1 MQAPIN
7 ETSFSLKRKLPSCN
21 VDPSLIQR
29 LERIVD
35 DIPILRDEDTHSAT
49 AKIKISIA
57 GRDEEEEL
65 ASIAC
70 YRRSYFHDD
79 TRRITITAGSS
90 WKNKTRIQFDRDPL
104 YSTIDIQCQSPNAR
118 SDAKQIYDYAIDIV
132 KDHRNRNS
140 FLHPSMPLLQLVLA
154 PLSYAAFY
162 MAYLFMLKSFVVHA
176 SRAAFIGLAIQIYT
190 NAHRI
195 KPYTEFKTK
204 LNEERSR
211 WFNWFVFTILEF
223 ILISLALS
231 PMINFF
237 ATK

>member
-1 MQAPIN
+1 VQTPTN
-7 ETSFSLKRKLPSCN
+7 ETSFSLNKKLPSCN
-21 VDPSLIQR
+21 VDPSLIKR
-29 LERIVD
+29 LEGLVE
-35 DIPILRDEDTHSAT
+35 DIPILRDDNAHSTT
-49 AKIKISIA
+49 ANIEISIA
-57 GRDEEEEL
+57 GRDEEEKL
-65 ASIAC
+65 ASIAY

-79 TRRITITAGSS
+79 TRRVTITAGTP
-90 WKNKTRIQFDRDPL
+90 WMNRARIQFDRDPL

-118 SDAKQIYDYAIDIV
+118 SDAKQIYDYVMDIV
-132 KDHRNRNS
+132 KDHRNSNC
-140 FLHPSMPLLQLVLA
+140 FLNPSMPLMQLALA
-154 PLSYAAFY
+154 PLSYLAFG
-162 MAYLFMLKSFVVHA
+162 MAIVLIKNSVVLA
-176 SRAAFIGLAIQIYT
+176 SRAAFIGIAIQIYT

-231 PMINFF
+231 PVISFL